1 MGGEPVQGAVLAAAG
16 LGRVEVVSEAQ
27 ELRRGGGGGGG
38 QGGQRRADRHEAGG
52 VAVTPGGEHGAC
64 NVRAVSK

>member
-1 MGGEPVQGAVLAAAG
+1 MQGAVLAAAG

-27 ELRRGGGGGGG
+27 ELRRGGGGG
-38 QGGQRRADRHEAGG
+38 QAGQRRADRHEAGG

-64 NVRAVSK
+64 NVRPVSK

>member
-1 MGGEPVQGAVLAAAG
+1 MQGAVLAAAG

-27 ELRRGGGGGGG
+27 ELRRGGGGGG
-38 QGGQRRADRHEAGG
+38 QAGQRRADRHEAGG

-64 NVRAVSK
+64 NVRHLRQ